1 MATAVQPTDIL
12 QLLPSPGEWTEA
24 AYFPLSDQGRLVE
37 LSEGNIELL
46 PLPTD
51 FHQLILLRLSLALHL
66 FVSTRRLGQVRFAP
80 LPVRLW
86 PGKVREPDLMFMS
99 RELQDRI
106 GRYWG
111 VPDLAV
117 EILSEGTEHKDRE
130 IKRREYALAGVGE
143 YWIIDPE
150 AMTVETLRRDGG
162 DDYSRSLPRR
172 SRYLCTA
179 TAVTAFQ
186 VNSTNLY
193 NEGSHRRSTSLCAP

>member
-99 RELQDRI
+99 QATEDRI

-150 AMTVETLRRDGG
+150 AMTVETLRRNGG
-162 DDYSRSLPRR
+162 DDYSRSLLLDRDSVLTTP
-172 SRYLCTA
+172 LLPGFTLKLA
-179 TAVTAFQ
+179 ELFAA
-186 VNSTNLY
+186 
-193 NEGSHRRSTSLCAP
+193 A

>member
-1 MATAVQPTDIL
+1 MNSMATAVQPTDIL
-12 QLLPSPGEWTEA
+12 QLLPSPGDWTEA

-86 PGKVREPDLMFMS
+86 PGKVREPDLMFLS
-99 RELQDRI
+99 QAPEDRI

-162 DDYSRSLPRR
+162 DDYSESLLLDRDSILTTPLLPGFTLKL
-172 SRYLCTA
+172 SELFA
-179 TAVTAFQ
+179 AA
-186 VNSTNLY
+186 
-193 NEGSHRRSTSLCAP
+193 